1 MHVGKFRPY
10 IGGSDVQ
17 VREVRE
23 AHAAGEGEGLARP
36 RLEGCQMRLR
46 LEDVHEDEAP
56 ASQACEGD
64 ITRKW
69 PVGLRVPCGDV
80 QSFGKILAYRW
91 G

>member
-1 MHVGKFRPY
+1 MQVGKFRPY

-23 AHAAGEGEGLARP
+23 GHAAGEGEGLAKP
-36 RLEGCQMRLR
+36 RLEGCQMQLR
-46 LEDVHEDEAP
+46 LEDVREDEAP

-64 ITRKW
+64 ITRKR
-69 PVGLRVPCGDV
+69 PHFNLLEKFEHID
-80 QSFGKILAYRW
+80 W